1 MNPLRTVG
9 GRLALALLLVVAGAL
24 AIVYVVVVPSY
35 QRSLVNARLS
45 DLDHTLRSIMDLPRA
60 PGSSL
65 NQAWVEDDAAPLA
78 NARVVVFHYACCP
91 TLLYPV
97 ADSNGGSSRDVGND
111 PLPPPDIYELAL
123 FWDGTSHRFSS
134 PTGRRN

>member
-45 DLDHTLRSIMDLPRA
+45 DLDHTLRSIMELPRA
-60 PGSSL
+60 RGASL
-65 NQAWVEDDAAPLA
+65 NQAWVEDD
-78 NARVVVFHYACCP
+78 
-91 TLLYPV
+91 
-97 ADSNGGSSRDVGND
+97 
-111 PLPPPDIYELAL
+111 
-123 FWDGTSHRFSS
+123 GTNHGAVCSAWLS
-134 PTGRRN
+134 